1 MTVEQW
7 LRGHFGGVGKLID
20 QDTLLL
26 AAISPAEVEP
36 EPLRA
41 VSLTDEYED
50 YLDDAESK
58 KGALYALSTLYY
70 AMSGYTDGGTR
81 SEKRGNRQ
89 ITIGGKAIDVK
100 TREDWRK
107 LGDEIRRKKLK
118 MEIEEDVTDSGGMR
132 DYTYMQYRPTPN
144 RRIR

>member
-7 LRGHFGGVGKLID
+7 LRGHFGGVGKLIEK
-20 QDTLLL
+20 DTLLL

-41 VSLTDEYED
+41 VNLTDEYEG
-50 YLDDAESK
+50 YLGDTEYK
-58 KGALYALSTLYY
+58 KGVLYALSTLYY

-89 ITIGGKAIDVK
+89 ITIGGKPIDVK

-107 LGDEIRRKKLK
+107 LGDSIRRKLHVD
-118 MEIEEDVTDSGGMR
+118 IDEEVTDSGGMR

>member
-7 LRGHFGGVGKLID
+7 LRGHFGGVGKLIEK
-20 QDTLLL
+20 DTLLL

-50 YLDDAESK
+50 YLGDTEYK
-58 KGALYALSTLYY
+58 KGVLYALSTLYY

-89 ITIGGKAIDVK
+89 ITIGGKPIDVK

-107 LGDEIRRKKLK
+107 LGNSIRRKLNVD
-118 MEIEEDVTDSGGMR
+118 IDEEVTDSGGMR

>member
-1 MTVEQW
+1 M
-7 LRGHFGGVGKLID
+7 
-20 QDTLLL
+20 LL
-26 AAISPAEVEP
+26 AAICPAEVEP

-50 YLDDAESK
+50 YLDDAEYK
-58 KGALYALSTLYY
+58 KGVLYALSTLYY

-89 ITIGGKAIDVK
+89 ITIGGKPIDVK

-107 LGDEIRRKKLK
+107 LGDSIRRKLHVD
-118 MEIEEDVTDSGGMR
+118 IDEEVTDSGGMR